1 MGAPKNQGLDTFP
14 DPSVILGFAGS
25 AALQAVSECL
35 RRHKAG
41 IAWAIKKNDTILAV
55 ICIKSKV

>member
-25 AALQAVSECL
+25 AALQAVSEGP
-35 RRHKAG
+35 RRHKACTG
-41 IAWAIKKNDTILAV
+41 LYIH
-55 ICIKSKV
+55 